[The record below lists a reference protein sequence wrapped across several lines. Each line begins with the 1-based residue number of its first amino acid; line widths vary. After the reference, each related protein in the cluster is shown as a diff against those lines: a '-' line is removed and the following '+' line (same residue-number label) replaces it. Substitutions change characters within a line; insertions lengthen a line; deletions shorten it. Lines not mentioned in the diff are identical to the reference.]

1 MNFFYIYFY
10 FLLKL
15 SFVLSKSVEFEV
27 FTNQNGVPSLVLA
40 LGTPPQQFNFYI
52 STILSKLYIIQKN
65 KEVKNAYD
73 SKSSSTFQCSNYETI
88 RLPYFGFNIKGIEGK
103 DTLTLFSN
111 LKINSFP
118 FMLITE
124 GHPGY
129 YYNGTI
135 GLPYQE
141 KEDKDYSLLY
151 QLSINGLIDYQ
162 VFYIKRTG
170 DKLNFIIGEYPL
182 LFKQHY
188 KECQLMKRTKDGEL
202 NKKWMC
208 NLHSIFFDNY
218 KMFYIDEPISFSIG
232 GNIFC
237 VSKEFYEYIVMN
249 FFEKAIANNQCEE
262 RYERTDKSIYCENSF
277 FLKQT
282 ISLILGKWTLK
293 IKMDNFWIITDV
305 HDKLFSLSE
314 CKRQNI
320 NWSIGYSLLGT
331 NLLVFDK
338 QKDKLGFSIK

>member
-88 RLPYFGFNIKGIEGK
+88 RLPYFGSNIKGIEGK

-249 FFEKAIANNQCEE
+249 FFEKAIANN
-262 RYERTDKSIYCENSF
+262 
-277 FLKQT
+277 
-282 ISLILGKWTLK
+282 
-293 IKMDNFWIITDV
+293 
-305 HDKLFSLSE
+305 
-314 CKRQNI
+314 
-320 NWSIGYSLLGT
+320 
-331 NLLVFDK
+331 
-338 QKDKLGFSIK
+338 

>member
-88 RLPYFGFNIKGIEGK
+88 RLPYFGSNIKGIEEK

-111 LKINSFP
+111 LKLNSFP

-124 GHPGY
+124 GYPGY

-314 CKRQNI
+314 CKR
-320 NWSIGYSLLGT
+320 
-331 NLLVFDK
+331 
-338 QKDKLGFSIK
+338 